1 LHSAASLKFG
11 KLPHCL
17 ESHFKTFTKSNFQV
31 QPGPS
36 RRRASEGQCI
46 FSDGDFGNL
55 KKRKLLLEIEAL
67 ETDKATKREK
77 RDLELKNLEV
87 QIKVGE
93 ARAQFFEMAT
103 NILAQN
109 PEYLCQMFRMEP

>member
-1 LHSAASLKFG
+1 MPFHS
-11 KLPHCL
+11 
-17 ESHFKTFTKSNFQV
+17 ETFIEINFQI

-36 RRRASEGQCI
+36 RKRVSEGQCI

-67 ETDKATKREK
+67 EMDKATKREK
-77 RDLELKNLEV
+77 LDLEVKNLEV

-93 ARAQFFEMAT
+93 ARARFFEVAA

-109 PEYLCQMFRMEP
+109 PEYLC